1 MRKKGIKKM
10 IPPKSLSLK
19 NEAKDAT
26 ISGNMS
32 GLSPQPYKGSKDYYP
47 EDIRARNYIFGVWR
61 KVCESFGYEMYDAPL
76 LEPIEVYAAKTGQ
89 EIVNEQT
96 YQFVDRGGRNVAIRP
111 EMTPSVS
118 RMVAARRQE
127 LGYPARWFN
136 IAQFMRY
143 ERPQRGREREFWQLN
158 ADIFGVAG
166 VSADAEIITMAD
178 RMMKA
183 FGADKKM
190 YTIRVNNRRMINL
203 MMSEY
208 LGLDI
213 VQSQMMIKLFDR
225 KDKMPREEFD
235 AQAREIFGGEAHYEG
250 LNKINRLLQAT
261 SMAALPKELLDSEFV
276 REVQELF
283 TLLHE
288 AGIDNAAFDISL
300 MRGFDY
306 YTGMVFEVF
315 DNHPDNRRS
324 MFGGGRY
331 DGLVGLFG
339 AEPVP
344 TVGFA
349 PGLTTTELF
358 LASHGLL
365 PSFVSTTDVYMVVL
379 GDVHR
384 QARKLADEL
393 RAEGVRVAVDNTDRK
408 LDKQIKTAVKQK
420 INYLLFVG
428 QQEIDQ
434 ELYKLK
440 DVANET
446 EQELSLERIVTTVQ
460 DRRHQQNRRTTGDE
474 DDLDL

>member
-1 MRKKGIKKM
+1 MLYFVIM
-10 IPPKSLSLK
+10 
-19 NEAKDAT
+19 T
-26 ISGNMS
+26 
-32 GLSPQPYKGSKDYYP
+32 GLSPQPYKGSRDYYP
-47 EDIRARNYIFGVWR
+47 EDMRVRSYIFSTWR
-61 KVCESFGYEMYDAPL
+61 RVVESFGYEAYDAPL
-76 LEPIEVYAAKTGQ
+76 LEPLEVYAAKTGQ

-96 YQFVDRGGRNVAIRP
+96 YQFVDRGGRNIAIRP

-127 LGYPARWFN
+127 LGYPIRWYN
-136 IAQFMRY
+136 IGQFMRY

-158 ADIFGVAG
+158 SDIFGVEG
-166 VSADAEIITMAD
+166 ISADAEIITMAD
-178 RMMKA
+178 RIMKA
-183 FGADKKM
+183 FGADKKT

-213 VQSQMMIKLFDR
+213 VQSQMMIKLLDR
-225 KDKMPREEFD
+225 KDKLAREEFD
-235 AQAREIFGGEAHYEG
+235 IQAKDIFGNEQHYEG
-250 LNKINRLLQAT
+250 MNKINKLLEAT
-261 SMAALPKELLDSEFV
+261 SMAGLPKELLDSEVV
-276 REVQELF
+276 REIQELF

-288 AGIDNAAFDISL
+288 AGVDSAAFDIGL

-315 DNHPDNRRS
+315 DNHPENNRA

-349 PGLTTTELF
+349 PGLTMTQLF
-358 LASHGLL
+358 LESHDLL
-365 PSFVSTTDVYMVVL
+365 PSFVSTTDIYMVVL
-379 GDVHR
+379 GDV
-384 QARKLADEL
+384 QKSARRLADEL
-393 RAEGVRVAVDNTDRK
+393 RSEGVRVAVDTTGRK

-428 QQEIDQ
+428 EKEIS
-434 ELYKLK
+434 EGVYRLK
-440 DVANET
+440 DVTLEA
-446 EQELSLERIVTTVQ
+446 EQELSLERIITTVK
-460 DRRHQQNRRTTGDE
+460 DRRRQQKQARKPSE
-474 DDLDL
+474 DDDLGL

>member
-1 MRKKGIKKM
+1 
-10 IPPKSLSLK
+10 
-19 NEAKDAT
+19 
-26 ISGNMS
+26 MS
-32 GLSPQPYKGSKDYYP
+32 GLPSQPYKGARDYYP
-47 EDIRARNYIFGVWR
+47 EDMRVRSYIFSTWR
-61 KVCESFGYEMYDAPL
+61 KVVEGFGYEAYDAPL
-76 LEPIEVYAAKTGQ
+76 LEPLEIYAAKTGQ

-96 YQFVDRGGRNVAIRP
+96 YRFTDRGGRNVAIRP

-127 LGYPARWFN
+127 LGYPVRWYN
-136 IAQFMRY
+136 IAQHMRY

-158 ADIFGVAG
+158 ADIFGVDG
-166 VSADAEIITMAD
+166 VSADAEIIVMAD
-178 RMMKA
+178 RIMKA

-190 YTIRVNNRRMINL
+190 YSIRINNRKMINL

-208 LGLDI
+208 LGLDV

-225 KDKMPREEFD
+225 KDKLAREDFES
-235 AQAREIFGGEAHYEG
+235 QARDIFGENHFDGM
-250 LNKINRLLQAT
+250 NKIGKLLGAN
-261 SMAALPKELLDSEFV
+261 SMAELPRELLDSESV

-288 AGIDNAAFDISL
+288 AGVENAAFDIGL

-315 DNHPDNRRS
+315 DNHPDNNRA

-339 AEPVP
+339 AEPVA

-349 PGLTTTELF
+349 PGLSMTELF
-358 LASHGLL
+358 LQSHNLM

-379 GDVHR
+379 GDVAKS
-384 QARKLADEL
+384 ARKLADDL
-393 RAEGVRVAVDNTDRK
+393 RDEGVRVAIDNTGRK

-420 INYLLFVG
+420 VNYLLFVG
-428 QQEIDQ
+428 EQEIASEQ
-434 ELYKLK
+434 YRLK

-446 EQELSLERIVTTVQ
+446 EQELSLERIITTVK
-460 DRRHQQNRRTTGDE
+460 DRRRQQRLTAQPNHDE
-474 DDLDL
+474 LDI

>member
-1 MRKKGIKKM
+1 M

-190 YTIRVNNRRMINL
+190 YTIRINNRRMINL

-208 LGLDI
+208 LGLDV

-225 KDKMPREEFD
+225 KDKLPREDFD
-235 AQAREIFGGEAHYEG
+235 TQARDIFGDDHFDGM
-250 LNKINRLLQAT
+250 NKMSKLLGAS
-261 SMAALPKELLDSEFV
+261 SMAQLPRELLDSDVV
-276 REVQELF
+276 REVQGLF

-288 AGIDNAAFDISL
+288 AGVDNAAFDISL

-315 DNHPDNRRS
+315 DNHPDNNRA

-349 PGLTTTELF
+349 PGLTMTQLF
-358 LASHGLL
+358 LESHGLM
-365 PSFVSTTDVYMVVL
+365 PQFVSTTDVYMVVL
-379 GDVHR
+379 GDIHKA
-384 QARKLADEL
+384 ARKLADDL
-393 RAEGVRVAVDNTDRK
+393 RSEGVRVAVDMTGRK

-428 QQEIDQ
+428 ETEVNDEI
-434 ELYKLK
+434 YRLK
-440 DVANET
+440 DVASET
-446 EQELSLERIVTTVQ
+446 EQELSFERVVTTIK
-460 DRRHQQNRRTTGDE
+460 DRRREQKGARRPERDE
-474 DDLDL
+474 LDLS

>member
-1 MRKKGIKKM
+1 
-10 IPPKSLSLK
+10 
-19 NEAKDAT
+19 
-26 ISGNMS
+26 MS
-32 GLSPQPYKGSKDYYP
+32 GLSPQPYKGSKDFYP
-47 EDIRARNYIFGVWR
+47 EDMRVRNYIFSTWR
-61 KVCESFGYEMYDAPL
+61 RVVEGFGYEAYDAPL
-76 LEPIEVYAAKTGQ
+76 LEPLDVYAAKTGQ

-96 YQFVDRGGRNVAIRP
+96 YQFVDRGGRTIAIRP

-127 LGYPARWFN
+127 LGYPARWYN

-158 ADIFGVAG
+158 ADIFGAEG
-166 VSADAEIITMAD
+166 ASADAEIIIMAD
-178 RMMKA
+178 RIMKA

-213 VQSQMMIKLFDR
+213 VQSQLMIKLFDR
-225 KDKMPREEFD
+225 KDKLSREDFD
-235 AQAREIFGGEAHYEG
+235 QQARDIFGDESMHDGM
-250 LNKINRLLQAT
+250 NKIAKLLDAT
-261 SMAALPKELLDSEFV
+261 SMAGLPKELLDSEVV

-288 AGIDNAAFDISL
+288 AGVDNAGFDISL

-315 DNHPDNRRS
+315 DNHPDNNRA

-331 DGLVGLFG
+331 DGLVALFG
-339 AEPVP
+339 AEPIP

-349 PGLTTTELF
+349 PGLSMMQLF
-358 LASHGLL
+358 LESHGLM
-365 PSFVSTTDVYMVVL
+365 PEFVSTTDVYMVVL
-379 GDVHR
+379 GDVHKS
-384 QARKLADEL
+384 ARKLADDL
-393 RAEGVRVAVDNTDRK
+393 REEGVRVAVDKTDRK
-408 LDKQIKTAVKQK
+408 IDRQIRTAVKQK

-428 QQEIDQ
+428 EQEVRD
-434 ELYKLK
+434 EMYRLK
-440 DVANET
+440 DVASET
-446 EQELSLERIVTTVQ
+446 EEVLSLSRIVSTVK
-460 DRRHQQNRRTTGDE
+460 DRRRQQKLKQKPDRDDE
-474 DDLDL
+474 FDV

>member
-1 MRKKGIKKM
+1 
-10 IPPKSLSLK
+10 
-19 NEAKDAT
+19 
-26 ISGNMS
+26 MS
-32 GLSPQPYKGSKDYYP
+32 GLSPQPYKGSKDFYP
-47 EDIRARNYIFGVWR
+47 EDMRVRNYIFSTWR
-61 KVCESFGYEMYDAPL
+61 RVVEGFGYEAYDAPL
-76 LEPIEVYAAKTGQ
+76 LEPLDVYAAKTGQ

-96 YQFVDRGGRNVAIRP
+96 YQFVDRGGRTIAIRP

-127 LGYPARWFN
+127 LGYPARWYN

-158 ADIFGVAG
+158 ADIFGAEG
-166 VSADAEIITMAD
+166 ASADAEIIIMAD
-178 RMMKA
+178 RIMKA

-213 VQSQMMIKLFDR
+213 VQSQLMIKLFDR
-225 KDKMPREEFD
+225 KDKLSREDFD
-235 AQAREIFGGEAHYEG
+235 QQARDIFGDESMHDGM
-250 LNKINRLLQAT
+250 NKISKLLDAT
-261 SMAALPKELLDSEFV
+261 SMAGLPKELLDSEVV

-288 AGIDNAAFDISL
+288 AGVDNAGFDISL

-315 DNHPDNRRS
+315 DNHPDNNRA

-331 DGLVGLFG
+331 DGLVALFG
-339 AEPVP
+339 AEPIP

-349 PGLTTTELF
+349 PGLSMMQLF
-358 LASHGLL
+358 LESHGLM
-365 PSFVSTTDVYMVVL
+365 PEFVSTTDVYMVVL
-379 GDVHR
+379 GDVHKS
-384 QARKLADEL
+384 ARKLADDL
-393 RAEGVRVAVDNTDRK
+393 REEGVRVAVDKTDRK
-408 LDKQIKTAVKQK
+408 IDRQIRTAVKQK

-428 QQEIDQ
+428 EQEVRD
-434 ELYKLK
+434 EMYRLK
-440 DVANET
+440 DVASET
-446 EQELSLERIVTTVQ
+446 EEILSLERIVSVVK
-460 DRRHQQNRRTTGDE
+460 DRRRQQRDARRLDR
-474 DDLDL
+474 DDVLDI

>member
-1 MRKKGIKKM
+1 MT
-10 IPPKSLSLK
+10 S
-19 NEAKDAT
+19 
-26 ISGNMS
+26 
-32 GLSPQPYKGSKDYYP
+32 LSPQPYKGSRDYYP
-47 EDIRARNYIFGVWR
+47 EDMRIRSYIFATWR
-61 KVCESFGYEMYDAPL
+61 RVVESFGYEAYDAPL
-76 LEPIEVYAAKTGQ
+76 LEPLEVYTAKTGQ

-96 YQFVDRGGRNVAIRP
+96 YQFVDRGGRTVAIRP

-118 RMVAARRQE
+118 RMVAGRRQE
-127 LGYPARWFN
+127 LGYPARWYN

-158 ADIFGVAG
+158 ADIFGVAS
-166 VSADAEIITMAD
+166 VTADAEIIIMAD
-178 RMMKA
+178 RIMRA

-213 VQSQMMIKLFDR
+213 VQSQLMIKLFDR
-225 KDKMPREEFD
+225 KDKLTREDFD
-235 AQAREIFGGEAHYEG
+235 TQARDIFGDETAQDGMARIT
-250 LNKINRLLQAT
+250 KLLEAT
-261 SMAALPKELLDSEFV
+261 SMAGLPKELLDSDVV

-288 AGIDNAAFDISL
+288 AGVENAGFDISL

-315 DNHPDNRRS
+315 DNHPDNNRA

-349 PGLTTTELF
+349 PGLTMTQLF
-358 LASHGLL
+358 LESHGLL
-365 PSFVSTTDVYMVVL
+365 PEFVSTTDVYMVVL
-379 GDVHR
+379 GDIHKS
-384 QARKLADEL
+384 ARKLADDL
-393 RAEGVRVAVDNTDRK
+393 REEGVRVAIDTTDRK
-408 LDKQIKTAVKQK
+408 IDRQIRTAVKQK

-428 QQEIDQ
+428 EQEIRD
-434 ELYKLK
+434 EMYRLK
-440 DVANET
+440 DVASET
-446 EQELSLERIVTTVQ
+446 EEVLSLERIISTVK
-460 DRRHQQNRRTTGDE
+460 DRRRQQKRVRRPSS
-474 DDLDL
+474 DDALDG

>member
-1 MRKKGIKKM
+1 
-10 IPPKSLSLK
+10 
-19 NEAKDAT
+19 
-26 ISGNMS
+26 MS
-32 GLSPQPYKGSKDYYP
+32 GLSPQPYKGSKDFYP
-47 EDIRARNYIFGVWR
+47 EDMRVRNYIFSTWR
-61 KVCESFGYEMYDAPL
+61 RVVEGFGYEAYDAPL
-76 LEPIEVYAAKTGQ
+76 LEPLDVYAAKTGQ

-96 YQFVDRGGRNVAIRP
+96 YQFVDRGGRTIAIRP

-127 LGYPARWFN
+127 LGYPARWYN

-158 ADIFGVAG
+158 ADIFGAEG
-166 VSADAEIITMAD
+166 ASADAEIIIMAD
-178 RMMKA
+178 RIMKA

-213 VQSQMMIKLFDR
+213 VQSQLMIKLFDR
-225 KDKMPREEFD
+225 KDKLSREDFD
-235 AQAREIFGGEAHYEG
+235 QQARDIFGDESMHDGM
-250 LNKINRLLQAT
+250 NKIAKLLDAT
-261 SMAALPKELLDSEFV
+261 SMAGLPKELLDSEVV

-288 AGIDNAAFDISL
+288 AGVDNAGFDISL

-315 DNHPDNRRS
+315 DNHPDNNRA

-331 DGLVGLFG
+331 DGLVALFG
-339 AEPVP
+339 AEPIP

-349 PGLTTTELF
+349 PGLSMMQLF
-358 LASHGLL
+358 LESHGLM
-365 PSFVSTTDVYMVVL
+365 PEFVSTTDVYMVVL
-379 GDVHR
+379 GDVHKS
-384 QARKLADEL
+384 ARKLADDL
-393 RAEGVRVAVDNTDRK
+393 REEGVRVAVDKTDRK
-408 LDKQIKTAVKQK
+408 IDRQIRTAVKQK

-428 QQEIDQ
+428 EQEVRD
-434 ELYKLK
+434 EMYRLK
-440 DVANET
+440 DVASET
-446 EQELSLERIVTTVQ
+446 EEILSLERIVSVVK
-460 DRRHQQNRRTTGDE
+460 DRRRQQRDARRLDR
-474 DDLDL
+474 DDVLDI